1 MEPRIPETLPPLV
14 RDQAITRTVS
24 EFNQRANI
32 IYITYRKEQGNALL
46 LERVIDGFPLYA
58 GLTDEVA
65 VVHWGMSDLQ
75 TKTTK
80 FGKGTP
86 LMRIILFISDM
97 SMHML
102 PVL

>member
-1 MEPRIPETLPPLV
+1 MV
-14 RDQAITRTVS
+14 RALHSLRQVLGQAVRSVS
-24 EFNQRANI
+24 RVFTRANGCA
-32 IYITYRKEQGNALL
+32 YREEEGNALL

-80 FGKGTP
+80 LGKGTP

-97 SMHML
+97 SIHML

>member
-1 MEPRIPETLPPLV
+1 MV
-14 RDQAITRTVS
+14 RALHSLRQVLGQAVRSVS
-24 EFNQRANI
+24 RVSIRVDECA
-32 IYITYRKEQGNALL
+32 YREEERDALL

-80 FGKGTP
+80 LGKGTP

-97 SMHML
+97 SIHML